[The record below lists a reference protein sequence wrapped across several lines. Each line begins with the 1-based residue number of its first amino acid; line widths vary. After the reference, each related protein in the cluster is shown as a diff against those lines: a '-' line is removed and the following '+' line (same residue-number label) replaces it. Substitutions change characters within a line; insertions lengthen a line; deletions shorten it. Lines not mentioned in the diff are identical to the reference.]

1 MPVDRWAMMDQRERA
16 ENTEP
21 TLAAEPIEKT
31 EASEPADATDRI
43 EPAEPIDRIEPLDPM
58 LRIEP
63 EDPSEREE
71 PEGIRITAFWPACAQ
86 PDGEGR
92 LDWQPVNWTEAE
104 RAKGQA
110 WGLKTI
116 TSFHIHGM
124 PPVAGHSDNQNQDS

>member
-1 MPVDRWAMMDQRERA
+1 MMDQRERA

-21 TLAAEPIEKT
+21 TLAAEPIEKS

-43 EPAEPIDRIEPLDPM
+43 ERHPPGSSP
-58 LRIEP
+58 
-63 EDPSEREE
+63 PSRSTESSRSTRCSGSN
-71 PEGIRITAFWPACAQ
+71 PKSRVSARSQKGSASQHSGPRAQ